1 MIPRRDLW
9 LPLLP
14 QEKKNNETPNDRYFS
29 KPSESL
35 GMYDVCVCMYMYIYV
50 CVCDMYMYIYMYI
63 YTLKPAHNR

>member
-35 GMYDVCVCMYMYIYV
+35 GMYCVYIYIYICV
-50 CVCDMYMYIYMYI
+50 CVCDMYIYIYIYI